1 MGLPSDPYKFDPR
14 ALGHTYDTGMTN
26 LMFPKEIH
34 EELISDRRA
43 ESHGAGSAGVVS
55 YRIRAPEEVPRAVD
69 SSA

>member
-1 MGLPSDPYKFDPR
+1 
-14 ALGHTYDTGMTN
+14 MTD

-43 ESHGAGSAGVVS
+43 EPHGAGSAGVVS